1 MVRER
6 AAAAGAD
13 LAIAQ
18 RAVDRTGELL
28 DAWET
33 VAARQTSAGSAFDY
47 DEGGPQRRLLQH
59 PLDPSTSALDPE
71 HQHFVAARSM
81 RDVEYG
87 AYLRVL
93 DPRGNAIRGGSDAQ

>member
-6 AAAAGAD
+6 AAAAGANP
-13 LAIAQ
+13 AIAQ
-18 RAVDRTGELL
+18 RAVDRTIELL

-33 VAARQTSAGSAFDY
+33 VAARQTSSGSAFGY

-59 PLDPSTSALDPE
+59 PLDPGASTLDLE
-71 HQHFVAARSM
+71 HQQFVAARSM

-93 DPRGNAIRGGSDAQ
+93 DPRGNTIHGASDAQ